1 MKKLFF
7 AILYTLLIIS
17 LGGCKTVSKKI
28 EDTTEKEKQKLSKWL
43 NKPEED
49 LKSFY
54 GQPDKV
60 EFLKTRNRNY
70 VYITEKYKIKCERK
84 FEVNPNKIGLMGFS
98 AGGAVTMQAAYE
110 ATENNQPNFIA
121 PIYPWMTIVAP
132 HKVPSN
138 QPPAFISCANDDPHE
153 LSGPSVNIYMDW
165 IAAGAEADLH
175 MFSKGGHGFGTN
187 KFGIPVDIWSDLLV
201 DWILSL

>member
-7 AILYTLLIIS
+7 AILYTLLLIS
-17 LGGCKTVSKKI
+17 ISGCQTVSKKI
-28 EDTTEKEKQKLSKWL
+28 EDTTDKEKQDLSKWL

-84 FEVNPNKIGLMGFS
+84 FEVNPRNIVVGFS
-98 AGGAVTMQAAYE
+98 
-110 ATENNQPNFIA
+110 
-121 PIYPWMTIVAP
+121 
-132 HKVPSN
+132 
-138 QPPAFISCANDDPHE
+138 
-153 LSGPSVNIYMDW
+153 
-165 IAAGAEADLH
+165 
-175 MFSKGGHGFGTN
+175 SKNCF
-187 KFGIPVDIWSDLLV
+187 
-201 DWILSL
+201 